1 MLVDFLQTFQSIH
14 IHLDTDYRN
23 MHRKLHGLILAAGV
37 SACVYV
43 AFCLTLGLTF
53 IYISGLK
60 G

>member
-14 IHLDTDYRN
+14 ILVGTDYRN

-43 AFCLTLGLTF
+43 AFCLTLGLTLSIF
-53 IYISGLK
+53 LA
-60 G
+60 